1 MINHSNLI
9 KQVHIKYQRLLEYL
23 TTNFLLKKN
32 SFHGPSHWQNV
43 FKNGF
48 EIAKSNSKI
57 DLELVYLFSIIHDSK
72 RENESIDSE
81 HGARAANSLSLLTKL
96 KLIDLNQNNFK
107 LLEYAIRFHEKG
119 KISNDINIGCCWDSD
134 RLDLFRVGII
144 PSKKYLSTNEGK
156 IILKNRL
163 EDLNLIDMSDDNY
176 FNSID

>member
-1 MINHSNLI
+1 M
-9 KQVHIKYQRLLEYL
+9 
-23 TTNFLLKKN
+23 TANFLLKKN

-48 EIAKSNSKI
+48 EIAKSNNKI

-72 RENESIDSE
+72 RKNESIDSE
-81 HGARAANSLSLLTKL
+81 HGDRAAESLNLLTKL
-96 KLIDLNQNNFK
+96 KLIDLNQNDFK

-119 KISNDINIGCCWDSD
+119 KISSDINIGCCWDSD

-176 FNSID
+176 LNIID

>member
-1 MINHSNLI
+1 MRNSNLI
-9 KQVHIKYQRLLEYL
+9 KQVQIKHLRLLEYL

-32 SFHGPSHWQNV
+32 SYHGPSHWQNV

-48 EIAKSNSKI
+48 DIAKSNSKI

-72 RENESIDSE
+72 RENESIDSS
-81 HGARAANSLSLLTKL
+81 HGERAANSLSLLTKL
-96 KLIDLNQNNFK
+96 KLIELNQNKFK

-119 KISNDINIGCCWDSD
+119 KTSNDINIGCCWDSD

-156 IILKNRL
+156 IILQNRL
-163 EDLNLIDMSDDNY
+163 EELSLIDIDDDDY
-176 FNSID
+176 FYSMD